1 MVFSS
6 PIFLFLFLPVVLAV
20 YALLPGLRAKN
31 YWLLLMSLVFYAW
44 GEVLFI
50 FLLLASTLMNYFLGL
65 WVDRSEDTGRR
76 KLAVAVAVCANIGL
90 LCFFKYAD
98 FFVAT
103 INSILRLTSAAP
115 FPQPNIPLPIGI
127 SFFTFHALSYMID
140 IYRRKWKAAASPKD
154 VALYIFFFPQLIAGP
169 ILRWNAIAPQLA
181 ERTMSRDDFAEGIR
195 RFVGGL
201 AKKMLIANS
210 LALPAD
216 QIFALSANEL
226 SPVTAWFGLLC
237 YTLQIYFDFSG
248 YSDMAVGMGKMF
260 GFKFLEN
267 FNFLYLAQ
275 SVREFWQ
282 RWHMSLMS
290 WFRDY
295 LYIPLGGS
303 RVSNARTN
311 LNLLIVFVL
320 CGLWHGAG
328 WTYIVFGFYQAFFVI
343 LERTPFGAWQGKLP
357 RPARHFYAMFV
368 FVMSLVI
375 FRSRS
380 ERTWSTCA
388 LRPEPSSSMCPLRSA
403 ISPLVAGAFGSSIRV
418 SLHCT
423 TNVPT
428 PHNGTEGRSPGAPP
442 ACTYNGGE
450 SDVRP
455 IHCHQRHL
463 HGGCYRTNPVLL
475 DARAGFRLR
484 HPDGAVQPGV
494 PAPAGPGRRAGVQPR
509 RRQRRAGAVRRLGTC
524 AEWRGAGP
532 GAAGGRHPAFCRA

>member
-6 PIFLFLFLPVVLAV
+6 PIFLFLFLPIVLAV

-31 YWLLLMSLVFYAW
+31 FWLLLTSLVFYAW

-65 WVDRSEDTGRR
+65 WVDRSQDTVRR
-76 KLAVAVAVCANIGL
+76 KLAVAVAICANLGL

-103 INSILRLTSAAP
+103 LNSMLRLTGASP
-115 FPQPNIPLPIGI
+115 FPQPHIPLPIGI

-140 IYRRKWKAAASPKD
+140 IYRRKWNAAASPQD

-169 ILRWNAIAPQLA
+169 ILRWNAIAPQLV
-181 ERTMSRDDFAEGIR
+181 ERTINRDDFAEGIR

-201 AKKMLIANS
+201 AKKMLLANS

-216 QIFALSANEL
+216 QIFALPANQL
-226 SPVTAWFGLLC
+226 SSPVAWFGIIC

-267 FNFLYLAQ
+267 FNFPYLAQ

-311 LNLLIVFVL
+311 LNLLMVFVL

-343 LERTPFGAWQGKLP
+343 MERTRFGTWLDKLP

-375 FRSRS
+375 FRSDTFTS
-380 ERTWSTCA
+380 A
-388 LRPEPSSSMCPLRSA
+388 LQYFFALFGVNHASA
-403 ISPLVAGAFGSSIRV
+403 PQPFARYFSNQSLWALAFGIPFCGP
-418 SLHCT
+418 LWGWIKNHCSRLGQA
-423 TNVPT
+423 T
-428 PHNGTEGRSPGAPP
+428 PASWRTGVLIFGSALEIALILWLLLLSAMWLAGG
-442 ACTYNGGE
+442 TYN
-450 SDVRP
+450 P
-455 IHCHQRHL
+455 FIY
-463 HGGCYRTNPVLL
+463 YR
-475 DARAGFRLR
+475 F
-484 HPDGAVQPGV
+484 
-494 PAPAGPGRRAGVQPR
+494 
-509 RRQRRAGAVRRLGTC
+509 
-524 AEWRGAGP
+524 
-532 GAAGGRHPAFCRA
+532 

>member
-103 INSILRLTSAAP
+103 INSILRLAGAAP

-226 SPVTAWFGLLC
+226 SPMTAWFGLLC

-267 FNFLYLAQ
+267 FNFPYLAQ

-343 LERTPFGAWQGKLP
+343 LERTRFGTWQGKLP

-375 FRSRS
+375 FRSDTFAYALHYFLALFGLDHASVPQPLARYFTQQAIWALVFGIPFCGPLWGWIKKTCS
-380 ERTWSTCA
+380 RLGQAAPENCRTGV
-388 LRPEPSSSMCPLRSA
+388 R
-403 ISPLVAGAFGSSIRV
+403 IFGSVLEMVLIMALLLISAMW
-418 SLHCT
+418 LA
-423 TNVPT
+423 
-428 PHNGTEGRSPGAPP
+428 GG
-442 ACTYNGGE
+442 TYN
-450 SDVRP
+450 P
-455 IHCHQRHL
+455 FIY
-463 HGGCYRTNPVLL
+463 YR
-475 DARAGFRLR
+475 F
-484 HPDGAVQPGV
+484 
-494 PAPAGPGRRAGVQPR
+494 
-509 RRQRRAGAVRRLGTC
+509 
-524 AEWRGAGP
+524 
-532 GAAGGRHPAFCRA
+532 